1 MITTHTDHLIPFK
14 NALALHARLCEMCV
28 RSVIP
33 SLWFLLAVQI
43 IDEFGSF
50 GRYIWGFVNYK
61 PIISQFRYHR
71 QVPIKTSKAE
81 TISKDLVRRGFRGVG
96 PTVVYSF
103 MQVAGITND
112 HLINCFRYQDCI
124 LAGDLRDKNDDI
136 ASKNDGKPVEDLTEL
151 ELSRDMDDLNL
162 SR

>member
-1 MITTHTDHLIPFK
+1 M
-14 NALALHARLCEMCV
+14 
-28 RSVIP
+28 
-33 SLWFLLAVQI
+33 QI
-43 IDEFGSF
+43 IDELGSF
-50 GRYIWGFVNYK
+50 DKYIWGFVNYK
-61 PIISQFRYHR
+61 PIVGNFRYPR
-71 QVPIKTSKAE
+71 LVPIKTSKAD

-124 LAGDLRDKNDDI
+124 IAGDLRDKNEDI
-136 ASKNDGKPVEDLTEL
+136 TSKNEGKPAEDLTEL
-151 ELSRDMDDLNL
+151 ELARDINDLNL

>member
-1 MITTHTDHLIPFK
+1 MRLLTDVCGFG
-14 NALALHARLCEMCV
+14 
-28 RSVIP
+28 
-33 SLWFLLAVQI
+33 QI
-43 IDEFGSF
+43 IDEVGSF
-50 GRYIWGFVNYK
+50 DRYIWGFVNYK
-61 PIISQFRYHR
+61 PIVNQFRYHR
-71 QVPIKTSKAE
+71 QVPIKTSKAD

-124 LAGDLRDKNDDI
+124 ITGD
-136 ASKNDGKPVEDLTEL
+136 ASKNDGKPVEDASTEL